1 MASEDAKV
9 LNSAGMTLDDIMNVI
24 LEAKENGHDVA
35 RVHTGDPSIFGSTAE
50 QMRRMDQAGVSYDI
64 VPGVSSF
71 VAAAAAINKELTLPE
86 LSQTVIIS
94 RAEGRTPV
102 PDNERLEELAK
113 IGCTLSSFSK
123 YYADS

>member
-1 MASEDAKV
+1 MSSLRQRKTGTAWLV
-9 LNSAGMTLDDIMNVI
+9 FTQVI
-24 LEAKENGHDVA
+24 PLSLA
-35 RVHTGDPSIFGSTAE
+35 PAE

-113 IGCTLSSFSK
+113 IGCTLALFLSITLIRK
-123 YYADS
+123 LTRQLIPYYGELSCRGYS